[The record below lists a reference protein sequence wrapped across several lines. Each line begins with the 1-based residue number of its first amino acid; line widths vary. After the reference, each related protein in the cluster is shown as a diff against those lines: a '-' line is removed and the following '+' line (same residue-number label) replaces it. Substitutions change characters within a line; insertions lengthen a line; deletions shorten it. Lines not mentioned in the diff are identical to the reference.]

1 MRLAKKR
8 GTALQRLRTL
18 LLLPLLVVGV
28 VSVQAQSP
36 TYGVGRTPT
45 EGEIRLWDIAIG
57 PKGEELP
64 VGSGSVDMGSELYL
78 SKGCA
83 GCHGTTGSG
92 GMAPR
97 LIKRDA
103 GPNADPWDYGRV
115 LPIRSPY
122 ATTVWDFINRAM
134 PLGAEGTLTAD
145 EVYSLTA
152 YLFFLNDVVEDG
164 TELNEKNL
172 PQIQMPNRTN
182 WSQVPDWLPGQP
194 RLEGYPY

>member
-1 MRLAKKR
+1 MQLAKQW
-8 GTALQRLRTL
+8 TALTTFRN
-18 LLLPLLVVGV
+18 LLLPSLLVASI

-36 TYGVGRTPT
+36 SYGVGRTPT
-45 EGEIRLWDIAIG
+45 ENEIRLWDIAIG

-64 VGSGSVDMGSELYL
+64 IGSGSVDKGSELYL
-78 SKGCA
+78 EKGCA
-83 GCHGTTGSG
+83 GCHGTIGSG

-122 ATTVWDFINRAM
+122 ATTVWDYINRAM
-134 PLGAEGTLTAD
+134 PLGAEGTLTPD
-145 EVYSLTA
+145 EVYSLTS
-152 YLFFLNDVVEDG
+152 YLFFLNDLVEDG
-164 TELNEKNL
+164 TELNEKTL

-182 WSQVPDWLPGQP
+182 WAQVPDWLPGQP

>member
-1 MRLAKKR
+1 MQLAKQW
-8 GTALQRLRTL
+8 TALMTFRN
-18 LLLPLLVVGV
+18 LLLPSLLVASI

-36 TYGVGRTPT
+36 SYGVGRTPT
-45 EGEIRLWDIAIG
+45 ENEIRLWDIAIG
-57 PKGEELP
+57 PRGEELP
-64 VGSGSVDMGSELYL
+64 IGSGSVDKGSELYL
-78 SKGCA
+78 EKGCA
-83 GCHGTTGSG
+83 GCHGTIGSG

-122 ATTVWDFINRAM
+122 ATTVWDYINRAM
-134 PLGAEGTLTAD
+134 PLGAEGTLTPD
-145 EVYSLTA
+145 EVYSLTS
-152 YLFFLNDVVEDG
+152 YLFFLNDLVEDG
-164 TELNEKNL
+164 TELNEKTL

-182 WSQVPDWLPGQP
+182 WAQVPDWLPGQP

>member
-1 MRLAKKR
+1 MQLAKQW
-8 GTALQRLRTL
+8 TALTTFRN
-18 LLLPLLVVGV
+18 LLLPSLLVASI

-36 TYGVGRTPT
+36 SYGVGRTPT
-45 EGEIRLWDIAIG
+45 ENEIRLWDIAIG
-57 PKGEELP
+57 PRGEELP
-64 VGSGSVDMGSELYL
+64 IGSGSVDKGSELYL
-78 SKGCA
+78 EKGCA
-83 GCHGTTGSG
+83 GCHGTIGSG

-122 ATTVWDFINRAM
+122 ATTVWDYINRAM
-134 PLGAEGTLTAD
+134 PLGAEGTLTPD
-145 EVYSLTA
+145 EVYSLTS
-152 YLFFLNDVVEDG
+152 YLFFLNDLVEDG
-164 TELNEKNL
+164 TELNEKTL

-182 WSQVPDWLPGQP
+182 WAQVPDWLPGQP

>member
-1 MRLAKKR
+1 MRLLR
-8 GTALQRLRTL
+8 GRAALSSVRSL
-18 LLLPLLVVGV
+18 LLLPLLVAGLA
-28 VSVQAQSP
+28 SVQAQSP

-45 EGEIRLWDIAIG
+45 ESEIRAWDIAISPDG
-57 PKGEELP
+57 DELP
-64 VGSGSVDMGSELYL
+64 VGSGSVDKGSELYL
-78 SKGCA
+78 AKGCA

-97 LIKRDA
+97 LVKRDV
-103 GPNADPWDYGRV
+103 GPDADPWDYGRV

-122 ATTVWDFINRAM
+122 ATTVWDFINRGM

-152 YLFFLNDVVEDG
+152 YLFFLNGLVEDG
-164 TELNEKNL
+164 TELNEKTL
-172 PQIQMPNRTN
+172 PQIQMPNRNN
-182 WSQVPDWLPGQP
+182 WVQVPDWFPGQP